1 MGWSKPVLYSN
12 HVTSFIQVL
21 HEVCSKTKLDIIK
34 SLKVKQNGCFC
45 LIWKSKEQKLASIQ
59 AWIAQL
65 VAHQLGTQRWYYLGF
80 KCQQERELIL
90 EFELIFTKIS
100 NNNYMQLL
108 ENKQSSVET
117 LSHIWRGYVQ
127 MQYMKADHRRSP

>member
-1 MGWSKPVLYSN
+1 MFL
-12 HVTSFIQVL
+12 
-21 HEVCSKTKLDIIK
+21 
-34 SLKVKQNGCFC
+34 
-45 LIWKSKEQKLASIQ
+45 SKEQKLASIQ

-65 VAHQLGTQRWYYLGF
+65 VAHQLGTQRWYSLGF

-108 ENKQSSVET
+108 ENK
-117 LSHIWRGYVQ
+117 
-127 MQYMKADHRRSP
+127 